1 MGKIYSGNGWI
12 LKVHGNE
19 HPPIHAH
26 LLHPDGKATIA
37 IDGHVQNS
45 GIPNK
50 IINEAK
56 DWLLT
61 HQNELLAE
69 WNKMNNPQQ
78 R

>member
-26 LLHPDGKATIA
+26 LLHPNGKATIA
-37 IDGHVQNS
+37 INGDIQNAGVPS
-45 GIPNK
+45 K
-50 IINEAK
+50 IVKEAK
-56 DWLLT
+56 DWVVSHPDELLT
-61 HQNELLAE
+61 E
-69 WNKMNNPQQ
+69 WHKMNNPQQ